1 MPPPE
6 IIGRYEIIGPIGS
19 GGMGSLWRARDPKIG
34 GRTLAIKILKE
45 GIDNE
50 EVRRRFMQEANA
62 AGVLEHENIVRIF
75 DVGDHHGE
83 PFIAMEFI
91 DGETLSAWIRRREP
105 ATLAR
110 RLKLIEELCDG
121 LAYAHT
127 FGIVHRDVKPANLM
141 VERRRGRLKILDF
154 GIAKLAD
161 SGITNAGALIGSF
174 NYMSPEQV
182 RGLAIDHRSDIFSVG
197 AVLFELVS
205 YRQAFP
211 GGLGEGVLGRIAE
224 QPAPLLSQAMAEADP
239 DIERVIARALE
250 KDPGL
255 RYPDLVELHRD
266 LARVRKRMERGDSD
280 EHAPVERQTPPR
292 SEHTPPPQTP
302 RPTPRSGRAEEEA
315 QRVARKRAQQLEEYL
330 AAAERAFAN
339 GDYEAAIE
347 ESYHASALHEEE
359 PRARDVRERAQAAMD
374 LLQVRQWLGEAR
386 AALSRHDVDAAEAL
400 VTRAREL
407 RPDVTEIRDVQQSV
421 IRVRNHA
428 AALAALERAR
438 RNLGQREWTSAIRES
453 AEADR
458 FEPGLDEARIESG
471 GRPRPRS
478 RSSAAPRPTN
488 RRRVT
493 RLSRPRWLSPAR
505 TSAPPSPASRRSRRR
520 TRR

>member
-1 MPPPE
+1 
-6 IIGRYEIIGPIGS
+6 
-19 GGMGSLWRARDPKIG
+19 
-34 GRTLAIKILKE
+34 
-45 GIDNE
+45 
-50 EVRRRFMQEANA
+50 
-62 AGVLEHENIVRIF
+62 
-75 DVGDHHGE
+75 
-83 PFIAMEFI
+83 
-91 DGETLSAWIRRREP
+91 
-105 ATLAR
+105 
-110 RLKLIEELCDG
+110 
-121 LAYAHT
+121 
-127 FGIVHRDVKPANLM
+127 
-141 VERRRGRLKILDF
+141 
-154 GIAKLAD
+154 
-161 SGITNAGALIGSF
+161 
-174 NYMSPEQV
+174 MSPEQV

-330 AAAERAFAN
+330 AAAERALAN

-458 FEPGLDEARIESG
+458 FEPGLDEARSIRRQAQAALEEQRRAEAHEQAARHAIVEARVAFARQDIGAAIAGLAAFAPPHPAVTRELDRLRAEAAAIEERAAREREREQRVG
-471 GRPRPRS
+471 AAME
-478 RSSAAPRPTN
+478 AAPAGGG
-488 RRRVT
+488 RRRVG
-493 RLSRPRWLSPAR
+493 RGRRRGGRRPAGR
-505 TSAPPSPASRRSRRR
+505 RRSAGHQPSAHGDRAGALARGSARPDEGRGRGHRRR
-520 TRR
+520 CAAAIRRRRLQGCDCAL